1 MPLDGNTDT
10 NRHGHYK
17 ESMGVGGQTPS
28 AEAGTPPRNASHR
41 LSGMERGPPWGQVGA
56 EGSLLRSGGVFT

>member
-41 LSGMERGPPWGQVGA
+41 LSGMERGPPVAKWV
-56 EGSLLRSGGVFT
+56 LRVPC